1 VSASSIDRAA
11 PAPGDPTTFSRSDSV
26 ATRSDREKVVRFR
39 IETSSTGVDVSDIA
53 EYALRLGDDA
63 LVLSQRMGEWVSNA
77 PELEEDVAL
86 ANIGL
91 DLLGQARA
99 LLTYAGSHLDK
110 SEDELAYFRGDT
122 EFRCAHLMCTPRGD
136 FAVTI
141 ARMLIVAAY
150 QRELYARLADSAD
163 ETLSGIARKAVKEVA
178 YHFDHARMWTLR
190 LGDGTDESH
199 GRIQQALTDLWPMVD
214 ELLRTDELEQRLV
227 DARIAVDASTL
238 RDPFD
243 AAVDPVVAEATLAR
257 PEVPAAAGGGRF
269 GRPSEHLGHLLAEM
283 QVLAREHPGATW

>member
-1 VSASSIDRAA
+1 VNTSPIDA
-11 PAPGDPTTFSRSDSV
+11 PATTL
-26 ATRSDREKVVRFR
+26 E
-39 IETSSTGVDVSDIA
+39 GNDVA

-63 LVLSQRMGEWVSNA
+63 LVLAQRMGEWVSNA

-99 LLTYAGSHLDK
+99 LLTYAGSHLGK
-110 SEDELAYFRGDT
+110 SEDDLAYFRGDT

-150 QRELYARLADSAD
+150 QKELYARLADSAD
-163 ETLSGIARKAVKEVA
+163 GTLAGIARKAVKEVT
-178 YHFDHARMWTLR
+178 YHLEHARMWTLR

-199 GRIQQALTDLWPMVD
+199 RRIQQALTDLWPLVD
-214 ELLRTDELEQRLV
+214 ELLRTDETEQRLV
-227 DARIAVDASTL
+227 TAGIAVDASAL
-238 RDPFD
+238 REPFD
-243 AAVDPVVAEATLAR
+243 AAVDPILAEATLTR
-257 PEVPAAAGGGRF
+257 PEVPPAAGGGRH
-269 GRPSEHLGHLLAEM
+269 GRPSEYLGHLLAEM
-283 QVLAREHPGATW
+283 QVLARAHPGATW